1 MSLELNW
8 SCSGSVS
15 GEMVN
20 VVNPR
25 SSTSADIVNGPA
37 WNLWW
42 MKECLKEVGWTVVSS
57 SDGSSASA
65 SDLWGSTFDATIS
78 GGKNAKI
85 KYAAPGQARSWIALA
100 GPAGTSAENHK
111 LIIDFT
117 THTNISV
124 QYNRIQIIATK
135 GAISSGTTTSRPTG
149 SSEFGLFT
157 NNGCAASDLVF
168 FDDNSNNTAQHR
180 LNFHYTDDGAFYFS
194 EAQVGKAKFTFIL
207 AFLPLQNTHAVDEHT
222 WVLAAFDTYS
232 GRSDSYAG
240 NNPATSFTVNTYS
253 GQTFYYESSG
263 AITGRSH
270 DGNTFISLAGL
281 IPAIS
286 QENTNGSLAAI
297 FFPNVLSVPNSSDST
312 YSDFPIVIVNG
323 ASGPIEFK
331 GRLPDISWTSYLI
344 PNGAVTPPK
353 ATASSTYERV
363 KFGLIWLPWTSTQ
376 SPIL

>member
-15 GEMVN
+15 GDMVN
-20 VVNPR
+20 VINPR
-25 SSTSADIVNGPA
+25 SQTTADIVNGPA

-42 MKECLKEVGWTVVSS
+42 MKERLKEVGWTVVSS
-57 SDGSSASA
+57 SDGSSASD

-85 KYAAPGQARSWIALA
+85 KYATPTQARSWIALS
-100 GPAGTSAENHK
+100 GPAGTSAEDYK
-111 LIIDFT
+111 LIIDFS
-117 THTNISV
+117 TNPT
-124 QYNRIQIIATK
+124 QYNRMQVIATK

-157 NNGCAASDLVF
+157 NNGCVASDLVF

-194 EAQVGKAKFTFIL
+194 EAQVGKVRFTFVL
-207 AFLPLQNTHAVDEHT
+207 SFLPLQNTHAVDQHT
-222 WVLAAFDTYS
+222 WVLAAFDTYA
-232 GRSDSYAG
+232 GRPDSYAG
-240 NNPATSFTVNTYS
+240 SNPATLFLNTYS
-253 GQTFYYESSG
+253 GQTLYYESSG

-270 DGNTFISLAGL
+270 DGSTFVSLAGL
-281 IPAIS
+281 IPAVS
-286 QENTNGSLAAI
+286 HEGTNGGISAV
-297 FFPNVLSVPNSSDST
+297 FFPNSLAVPNSSDST
-312 YSDFPIVIVNG
+312 YSDFPIVVVNG
-323 ASGPIEFK
+323 SSGPIEFK
-331 GRLPDISWTSYLI
+331 GRLPDISWTSYII

-353 ATASSTYERV
+353 ATPSSAYERV
-363 KFGLIWLPWTSTQ
+363 KFGVIWLPWTSTQ